1 MSVERAR
8 HEAYF
13 PKKEDVQSWTFTS
26 SFSKNSLS
34 GETARGLAEEGEW
47 EGGDA
52 SLLAPMLLRL
62 FTIVVL
68 VLASLQVN
76 AASVRIANEAGSSP
90 SANIADVDQVHT
102 TIRSGFTDLG
112 SAVGAQN
119 QMVETR
125 REYEDSLKTYREF
138 AKTEPETYLPYL
150 AATLNDLGILDCD
163 QNRIEKARQ
172 EFEEALKIYQELARK
187 KPDIYLRYVA
197 LTLNNLGILENAQ
210 NFLEEALKIYRKLAQ
225 QERETYLPYMATTL
239 NNLGILYSNKNRVKK
254 ARNEYAEA
262 LNMYRELAQKEPGT
276 YLPSVPMALNNL
288 GLL

>member
-138 AKTEPETYLPYL
+138 AKKEPETYLPYL
-150 AATLNDLGILDCD
+150 AATLD
-163 QNRIEKARQ
+163 Q
-172 EFEEALKIYQELARK
+172 ALIDFWS
-187 KPDIYLRYVA
+187 DIFHRLHP
-197 LTLNNLGILENAQ
+197 L
-210 NFLEEALKIYRKLAQ
+210 
-225 QERETYLPYMATTL
+225 
-239 NNLGILYSNKNRVKK
+239 
-254 ARNEYAEA
+254 
-262 LNMYRELAQKEPGT
+262 
-276 YLPSVPMALNNL
+276 
-288 GLL
+288 